1 MSISVKL
8 EAFDGPLDL
17 LLHLIEK
24 NKIDIFDIPIV
35 EITEQYMEY
44 VSQMETK
51 DMDVMSDFLVMSAT
65 LLRIKSKMLLP
76 AEINEDG
83 EEEDPRAEL
92 VERLLE
98 YKMYKYASYELK
110 DRQMDA
116 SRMVFKGSSIP
127 PEIADYK
134 EEVDV
139 ESLLSDVT
147 LSKLQ
152 KIFNGIMKKQV
163 DKIDPI
169 RSKFGNI
176 EKEQVSL
183 ADRMIYIEEYAM
195 LHREFNFRKLLEEQR
210 SKLNVIVTFLGILEL
225 IKTGK
230 LQIVQED
237 IFQDIWITYISDHS
251 SETGGNGS
259 DPEPAVVT
267 EYA

>member
-44 VSQMETK
+44 VEQMETK
-51 DMDVMSDFLVMSAT
+51 DMDVMSDFLVMAAT
-65 LLRIKSKMLLP
+65 LLKIKSKMLLP
-76 AEINEDG
+76 AQVNEEG

-92 VERLLE
+92 VARLLE
-98 YKMYKYASYELK
+98 YKMYKYASYELRE
-110 DRQMDA
+110 RQQDA
-116 SRMVFKGSSIP
+116 SRLLFKPATIP
-127 PEIADYK
+127 DEIADYK
-134 EEVDV
+134 EEIDV

-147 LSKLQ
+147 LSRLQ
-152 KIFNGIMKKQV
+152 TVFKGIMKKQV

-169 RSKFGNI
+169 RSKFGKI

-195 LHREFNFRKLLEEQR
+195 LHQKFNFAKLLEEQ
-210 SKLNVIVTFLGILEL
+210 SDKITLIVTFLGILEL
-225 IKTGK
+225 MKVGK
-230 LQIVQED
+230 LKIVQEN
-237 IFQDIWITYISDHS
+237 IFDDIWITYVPNVQDVEVIPS
-251 SETGGNGS
+251 SA
-259 DPEPAVVT
+259 D
-267 EYA
+267 

>member
-24 NKIDIFDIPIV
+24 NKIDIFDIPIA
-35 EITEQYMEY
+35 EITEQYMDY
-44 VSQMETK
+44 VAQMETK
-51 DMDVMSDFLVMSAT
+51 DMDVMSDFMVMAAT
-65 LLRIKSKMLLP
+65 LIRIKSKMLLP
-76 AEINEDG
+76 AETNEEG

-116 SRMVFKGSSIP
+116 SRILYKDSSIP
-127 PEIADYK
+127 EEIADYK

-139 ESLLSDVT
+139 GQLLSDVS
-147 LSKLQ
+147 LSRLQ
-152 KIFNGIMKKQV
+152 RIFRDIMKKQV

-183 ADRMIYIEEYAM
+183 ADRVLYIEEYAM
-195 LHREFNFRKLLEEQR
+195 LHQQFNFRRLLEEQD
-210 SKLNVIVTFLGILEL
+210 SKLTLIVTFLGILEL
-225 IKTGK
+225 MKVGK
-230 LQIVQED
+230 LKIVQEN
-237 IFQDIWITYISDHS
+237 IFDDIWITYVPGVEDTDFVMS
-251 SETGGNGS
+251 SA
-259 DPEPAVVT
+259 D
-267 EYA
+267 